1 MVNFGVLSAFAL
13 VLLTIVGH
21 VIVPKIE
28 SNMEGSGLF
37 FLIIIGVMI
46 LFMFLSSRSQKKAQ
60 EMRQSMLRSIK
71 AGDEIE
77 TVARQIGKV
86 LSISGERVTIDVG
99 PDAKHPMQMVVHI
112 EGIMRVL
119 KDEPKLEENKS

>member
-1 MVNFGVLSAFAL
+1 MVNFGVLSAFAR

>member
-1 MVNFGVLSAFAL
+1 MDGNAGGFGGSL
-13 VLLTIVGH
+13 V
-21 VIVPKIE
+21 
-28 SNMEGSGLF
+28 

-46 LFMFLSSRSQKKAQ
+46 LFMFMSSKSQKKAQ
-60 EMRQSMLRSIK
+60 EMRQNMLKSIK

-99 PDAKHPMQMVVHI
+99 PDAKHPMQMVVHL